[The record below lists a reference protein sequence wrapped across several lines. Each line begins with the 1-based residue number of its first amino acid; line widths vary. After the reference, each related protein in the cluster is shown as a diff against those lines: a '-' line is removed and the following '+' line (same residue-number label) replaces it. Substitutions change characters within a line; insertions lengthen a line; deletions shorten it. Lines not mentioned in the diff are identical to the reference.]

1 MEKTVGSLGGTY
13 RAVLLLSVI
22 ALVIMALKVNADT
35 IDGFFAKK
43 EYATTE
49 AEAGVARRS
58 RKGKTCVDGNRYDSI
73 KAPIY
78 QGDAY
83 GDSTKQ
89 AKNLRKYLRPY
100 LKKKGFEQYTDILV
114 AICAQESRFGTM
126 DHRNWMQVKTYRGPE
141 GIESSKAG
149 ADHFMKVVKHARK
162 VGCKDMV
169 AIIQAY
175 NFGSF
180 YLDYCMQHGG
190 KDTSSVRSGFQAY
203 EKRVTK
209 SRSYGDIAYAEKI
222 LQRITE

>member
-13 RAVLLLSVI
+13 RAVLVLSLL
-22 ALVIMALKVNADT
+22 ALGIMALKVNADT

-43 EYATTE
+43 QYATT
-49 AEAGVARRS
+49 VKSDIARKS
-58 RKGKTCVDGNRYDSI
+58 RKGELCIDGERYDSI

-83 GDSTKQ
+83 GDSIAQ
-89 AKNLRKYLRPY
+89 AKSLRKYLRPY
-100 LKKKGFEQYTDILV
+100 LKQKDFEQYTDILV
-114 AICAQESRFGTM
+114 AICAQESRFGTL
-126 DHRNWMQVKTYRGPE
+126 DDRNWMQVKTYQGPE
-141 GIESSKAG
+141 GIVSTKAG
-149 ADHFMKVVKHARK
+149 ADHFIQVVKHAKK
-162 VGCKDMV
+162 VKCKDMV

-190 KDTSSVRSGFQAY
+190 KDTPAVRSAFQAY
-203 EKRVTK
+203 EKGITGR
-209 SRSYGDIAYAEKI
+209 RSYGDINYAEKI